1 MGKLEEVARA
11 LCAHEQGNPDE
22 MVAGKPRWQHYV
34 EKARIAIE
42 ALRKPTESM
51 VNAAYAARKRRVSQ
65 AGIGQRPH
73 DFHPADDFDAMLE
86 ALLSETTETERA
98 GT

>member
-1 MGKLEEVARA
+1 VGKLEEVARA

-51 VNAAYAARKRRVSQ
+51 VNAA
-65 AGIGQRPH
+65 
-73 DFHPADDFDAMLE
+73 
-86 ALLSETTETERA
+86 
-98 GT
+98 

>member
-51 VNAAYAARKRRVSQ
+51 VNAAYAARKSRVSQ
-65 AGIGQRPH
+65 AGIGGSSVRDH
-73 DFHPADDFDAMLE
+73 RDGESWDMNGMSDAL
-86 ALLSETTETERA
+86 
-98 GT
+98 